1 MFKADPRPKLHCSH
15 SIFLLILCKKKL
27 VQCCGVLISF
37 HEVMKLQSLEF
48 GLSDV
53 IPANIQNISSLVFFS
68 FMEKKLSTKFYGV
81 FDHFSRNYEVITF

>member
-1 MFKADPRPKLHCSH
+1 M
-15 SIFLLILCKKKL
+15 
-27 VQCCGVLISF
+27 ISF

-68 FMEKKLSTKFYGV
+68 FMEKKLSTKFYGALTIS
-81 FDHFSRNYEVITF
+81 HEIMKL

>member
-15 SIFLLILCKKKL
+15 GIFLLILCKKKL
-27 VQCCGVLISF
+27 VQGCGVLISF

>member
-15 SIFLLILCKKKL
+15 GIFLLILCKKKL

-81 FDHFSRNYEVITF
+81 LTISHEIMKL

>member
-1 MFKADPRPKLHCSH
+1 MQEKTCTK
-15 SIFLLILCKKKL
+15 
-27 VQCCGVLISF
+27 CCGVLISF